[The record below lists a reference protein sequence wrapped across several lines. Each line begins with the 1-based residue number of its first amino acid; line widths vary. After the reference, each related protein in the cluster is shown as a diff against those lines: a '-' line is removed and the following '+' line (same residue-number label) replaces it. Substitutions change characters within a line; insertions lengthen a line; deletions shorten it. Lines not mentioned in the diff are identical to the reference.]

1 MSKKFNI
8 TTSFLY
14 KWRYFIG
21 YGTIFILLA
30 GLLFVAGFL
39 IPGELSASEERALIT
54 SQQLEVTELWRSV
67 PINAPFHILQHFSL
81 ELFGA
86 TILGIKLPS
95 LILGII
101 TAISMIFLL
110 RRWFTPGV
118 AVLAAAIAI
127 TTGQF
132 LFVAQQ
138 GSAGIMYLFWPTVLL
153 LLATLVANR
162 LRYARLWQF
171 LCLTV
176 AALSLYTPLGIY
188 VILALASAILLHPH
202 LRHIVYRLPN
212 GYLAVCTVFSMAL
225 LTPLALT
232 VISDPSY
239 GLRLLGV
246 PSQWPD
252 LLANLQQ
259 LGNKYFGFM
268 SLGSTSALLPVF
280 SLSSMLL
287 ILYGLYRSI
296 HTSQTVQS
304 YVVLAWMVLLI
315 PVLVI
320 NPSFTSIIFVPLF
333 LLLASG
339 LEGMLRRWYRLF
351 PRNPYARVAGLL
363 PLIVLV
369 SSMMMFGLERYSYGY
384 QYAPDIVNNF
394 SKDILL
400 IPETDKLV
408 VSPDQFE
415 LYTAV
420 ASYHDNLE
428 VLPQAPASGGYAVT
442 ADAYDPKTIPS
453 SVVTTGRSDDAARFY
468 LYE

>member
-14 KWRYFIG
+14 KWRYWIG
-21 YGTIFILLA
+21 YGTIFILLV
-30 GLLFVAGFL
+30 GLLLVAGFL
-39 IPGELSASEERALIT
+39 IPGEISTGEERALVT
-54 SQQLEVTELWRSV
+54 TQQLELSELWRNV
-67 PINAPFHILQHFSL
+67 PLNAPFHILQYFSL

-95 LILGII
+95 LLLGLI
-101 TAISMIFLL
+101 TAVSMIFLL
-110 RRWFTPGV
+110 RRWFTSGV

-162 LRYARLWQF
+162 LRYAKLWQF

-188 VILALASAILLHPH
+188 VIIALASAILLHPH

-212 GYLAVCTVFSMAL
+212 GYLAVCTVFSMTL
-225 LTPLALT
+225 LAPLVLT
-232 VISDPSY
+232 IISNPSH
-239 GLRLLGV
+239 GLTLLGI
-246 PSQWPD
+246 PAQWPD

-259 LGNKYFGFM
+259 LGNKYFGFT
-268 SLGSTSALLPVF
+268 SLGTTSALLPVF

-296 HTSQTVQS
+296 QTSQTVQS
-304 YVVLAWMVLLI
+304 YVVLAWIALLV

-320 NPSFTSIIFVPLF
+320 NPNFTSIIFVPML

-351 PRNPYARVAGLL
+351 PRNPYARVAGLI

-369 SSMMMFGLERYSYGY
+369 SSMMLFGLERYSYGY
-384 QYAPDIVNNF
+384 QYSPDIVKNF
-394 SKDILL
+394 SKDIVL

-408 VSPDQFE
+408 VSPEEFE

-420 ASYHDNLE
+420 AAYHDSLE
-428 VLPQAPASGGYAVT
+428 ILPQAPTNGGYAVT
-442 ADAYDPKTIPS
+442 AAAYDPKTIPS
-453 SVVTTGRSDDAARFY
+453 SVVTTGRSEDAARFY